1 MHLNDVKENRTKTK
15 EKNTVAIDT
24 VVEGRERERERNALD
39 LNVPFFLY
47 FRNFSCVCFPINQ
60 NKQTKP
66 KYLYFGCC

>member
-39 LNVPFFLY
+39 LNVPFF
-47 FRNFSCVCFPINQ
+47 FVFS
-60 NKQTKP
+60 
-66 KYLYFGCC
+66 